1 MIVGT
6 PLLTAEQIH
15 QKVSELAD
23 RISRD
28 YSDKEVVAV
37 GILKGSFM
45 FFSDLVRL
53 LRIQLRIDFLM
64 ASSYVKTTTTGE
76 VKVHCD
82 LREDV
87 SSRHVLLVDDIID
100 TGVSLNYIRERVLSR
115 SPASLRTCILLD
127 KKERRLVDVPVE
139 YVGFEIPDR
148 FVVGYGLDYEN
159 GYRNLPFISVFK
171 KSV

>member
-6 PLLTAEQIH
+6 PLLTAEQI
-15 QKVSELAD
+15 QNKVSELAN

-28 YSDKEVVAV
+28 YSDKELVAV

-53 LRIQLRIDFLM
+53 LRVPLRIDFLM
-64 ASSYVKTTTTGE
+64 ASSYVRTTTTGE
-76 VKVHCD
+76 VRVHCD

-87 SSRHVLLVDDIID
+87 SDRHVLLVDDIID
-100 TGVSLNYIRERVLSR
+100 TGVSLNFVRERILSR

-127 KKERRLVDVPVE
+127 KKERRVVDVPVE
-139 YVGFEIPDR
+139 YIGFEIPDK
-148 FVVGYGLDYEN
+148 FVVGYGLDYDN
-159 GYRNLPFISVFK
+159 RYRNLP
-171 KSV
+171 